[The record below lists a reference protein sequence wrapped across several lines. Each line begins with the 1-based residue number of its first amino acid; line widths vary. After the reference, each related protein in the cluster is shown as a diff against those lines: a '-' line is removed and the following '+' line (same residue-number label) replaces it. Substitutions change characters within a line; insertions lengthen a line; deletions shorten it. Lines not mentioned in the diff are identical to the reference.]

1 MWFFLVVWFFKNKKG
16 GSMGISTI
24 EFKKEEKILAKVS
37 ELLNETIDEVGKD
50 VYHDEDNLVEFKK
63 MMWQDASS
71 FDQAEFGQV
80 MAATSQEAE
89 KVLLKQK
96 YFKKLLKIKDKPYFA
111 SIVFQDD
118 HGKIWNIYI
127 SLTYLKDDDF
137 NNILYD
143 WRSPICSLF
152 YDYEIGPCSYIAPG
166 GTYFGELKRKRQYK
180 IENKKL
186 IGVFDNSLN
195 IDDEVL
201 QDVLARESSDK
212 MKNVV
217 NTIQQEQNQVIR
229 NLEDH
234 NLIVQGIAGSGKT
247 TVALHR
253 IAFLL
258 YRLEKLSSNHILI
271 FSPNPVF
278 TEYISDVLPSLGEDN
293 TLQTTF
299 HDYLS
304 YMISEY
310 KEVESFTEFVAR
322 YYTYQVPNIDLIK
335 YKQSDEIIRDLDCY
349 LENYVQKAMFTSS
362 FYEDDINKVEQAQL
376 NHFLHYKYNRLPLFE
391 RVEEIAKKLSSNFYD
406 GSNKKAGTF
415 RKLLK
420 EHANFK
426 KDFKEIYRNFYLSSY
441 CKVVLSEQEI
451 DKFIKK
457 KVLYYEDALL
467 FSYLKGV
474 LNGFPYEG
482 QIQQVVIDEAQ
493 DYNKLQYII
502 ISKVFQKAN
511 FTILGDVNQNINPYY
526 HYKSLE
532 ELIPLLKNGGKYLEL
547 LKTYR
552 SSPEIISYTNKI
564 LNLNHV
570 NAIRRDNHKPVVFRK
585 NISSLKEQFISDI
598 TMLQREYSS
607 IAVITKDDREAL
619 KIYNLLKD
627 SVLISYIT
635 LDTKN
640 FKRNLVLVPAYLAKG
655 LEFDC
660 VILYNDRNNSYRKNE
675 RNLLYVACTRAQHE
689 LYIYN

>member
-1 MWFFLVVWFFKNKKG
+1 
-16 GSMGISTI
+16 MGISK
-24 EFKKEEKILAKVS
+24 EEYVKEEKILSKVQK
-37 ELLNETIDEVGKD
+37 LLGDTLTSLGKD
-50 VYHDEDNLVEFKK
+50 VYHDEEDFTEFKK
-63 MMWQDASS
+63 MMWENSGS
-71 FDQAEFGQV
+71 FDAGEMQQV

-89 KVLLKQK
+89 RVLQKQR
-96 YFKKLLKIKDKPYFA
+96 YFKKLCQIKNKPYFA
-111 SIVFQDD
+111 SIVFKDD
-118 HGKIWNIYI
+118 RGKIWNIYI

-152 YDYEIGPCSYIAPG
+152 YDYEVGPCSYIAPG
-166 GTYFGELKRKRQYK
+166 GEYFGELKRKRQYK
-180 IENKKL
+180 IENCKL

-195 IDDEVL
+195 IDDEIL
-201 QDVLARESSDK
+201 QEVLARESSDK

-258 YRLEKLSSNHILI
+258 YRLENLSSNNILI
-271 FSPNPVF
+271 FSPNPIF

-299 HDYLS
+299 NDYLS
-304 YMISEY
+304 YSINEY
-310 KEVESFTEFVAR
+310 KEVEPFTDFVAR
-322 YYTYQVPNIDLIK
+322 YYTYQVDDVELVK
-335 YKQSDEIIRDLDCY
+335 YKQSDEIIDDLDKY
-349 LENYVQKAMFTSS
+349 LNYYVEQAEFVES
-362 FYEDDINKVEQAQL
+362 FYEDEINYVDREQI
-376 NHFLHYKYNRLPLFE
+376 NHLLHYKYDRLPLFE
-391 RVEEIAKKLSSNFYD
+391 RVEEIAEKLSSDFYD
-406 GSNKKAGTF
+406 GSCKKKGTF

-426 KDFKEIYRNFYLSSY
+426 RDFKEIYKGFFLSPF
-441 CKVVLSEQEI
+441 CKVTLTERVI

-467 FSYLKGV
+467 FAYIKGV
-474 LNGFPYEG
+474 LAGFPYEQ
-482 QIQQVVIDEAQ
+482 QIKQVVIDEAQ
-493 DYNKLQYII
+493 DYNKLQYLI
-502 ISKVFQKAN
+502 ISKIFARAD
-511 FTILGDVNQNINPYY
+511 FTILGDINQNINPYY
-526 HYKSLE
+526 HYNSLE
-532 ELIPLLKNGGKYLEL
+532 ELNNIFKNGSKYLEL

-552 SSPEIISYTNKI
+552 SSPEIIEYTNKI

-570 NAIRRDNHKPVVFRK
+570 NAIRRDNHKPIVFRRHLEDLK
-585 NISSLKEQFISDI
+585 EQLLLDIESLKENYASVAI
-598 TMLQREYSS
+598 
-607 IAVITKDDREAL
+607 ITKDDREAE
-619 KIYNLLKD
+619 KIFNLIKD
-627 SVLISYIT
+627 DVSISYIN
-635 LDTKN
+635 LETKK
-640 FKRNLVLVPAYLAKG
+640 FKRDLILVPAYLAKG
-655 LEFDC
+655 LEFDS
-660 VILYNDRNNSYRKNE
+660 VILYNDRKNSYKKNE

>member
-1 MWFFLVVWFFKNKKG
+1 
-16 GSMGISTI
+16 MGISK
-24 EFKKEEKILAKVS
+24 EEYVKEEKILSKVQK
-37 ELLNETIDEVGKD
+37 LLGDTLTSLGKD
-50 VYHDEDNLVEFKK
+50 VYHDEEDFTEFKK
-63 MMWQDASS
+63 MMWENSGS
-71 FDQAEFGQV
+71 FDAGEMQQV

-89 KVLLKQK
+89 RVLQKQR
-96 YFKKLLKIKDKPYFA
+96 YFKKLCQIKNKPYFA
-111 SIVFQDD
+111 SIVFKDD
-118 HGKIWNIYI
+118 RGKIWNIYI

-152 YDYEIGPCSYIAPG
+152 YDYEVGPCSYIAPG
-166 GTYFGELKRKRQYK
+166 GEYFGELKRKRQYK
-180 IENKKL
+180 IENCKL

-195 IDDEVL
+195 IDDEIL
-201 QDVLARESSDK
+201 QEVLARESSDK

-258 YRLEKLSSNHILI
+258 YRLENLSSNNILI
-271 FSPNPVF
+271 FSPNPIF

-299 HDYLS
+299 NDYLS
-304 YMISEY
+304 YSINEY
-310 KEVESFTEFVAR
+310 KEVEPFTDFVAR
-322 YYTYQVPNIDLIK
+322 YYTYQVDDVELVK
-335 YKQSDEIIRDLDCY
+335 YKQSDEIIDDLDKY
-349 LENYVQKAMFTSS
+349 LNYYVERAEFVES
-362 FYEDDINKVEQAQL
+362 FYEDEINYVDREQI
-376 NHFLHYKYNRLPLFE
+376 NHLLHYKYDRLPLFE
-391 RVEEIAKKLSSNFYD
+391 RVEEIAEKLSSDFYD
-406 GSNKKAGTF
+406 GSCKKKGTF

-426 KDFKEIYRNFYLSSY
+426 RDFKEIYKGFFLSPF
-441 CKVVLSEQEI
+441 CKVTLTEREI

-457 KVLYYEDALL
+457 KVLYYEDSLL
-467 FSYLKGV
+467 FAYIKGV
-474 LNGFPYEG
+474 LAGFPYEQ
-482 QIQQVVIDEAQ
+482 QIKQVVIDEAQ

-502 ISKVFQKAN
+502 ISKIFARAD
-511 FTILGDVNQNINPYY
+511 FTILGDINQNINPYY
-526 HYKSLE
+526 HYNSLE
-532 ELIPLLKNGGKYLEL
+532 ELNNIFKNGSKYLEL

-552 SSPEIISYTNKI
+552 SSPEIIEYTNKI

-570 NAIRRDNHKPVVFRK
+570 NAIRRDNHKPVLFRRHLED
-585 NISSLKEQFISDI
+585 LKEQLLLDI
-598 TMLQREYSS
+598 NYLKENYASVA
-607 IAVITKDDREAL
+607 IITKDDREAE
-619 KIYNLLKD
+619 KIFNLIKD
-627 SVLISYIT
+627 DVSISYIN
-635 LDTKN
+635 LETKK
-640 FKRNLVLVPAYLAKG
+640 FKRDLILVPAYLAKG
-655 LEFDC
+655 LEFDS
-660 VILYNDRNNSYRKNE
+660 VILYNDRKNSYKKNE

>member
-1 MWFFLVVWFFKNKKG
+1 
-16 GSMGISTI
+16 MGISRD
-24 EFKKEEKILAKVS
+24 EFKKEEIILSKVKD
-37 ELLNETIDEVGKD
+37 LLGETLESLGGEVYQDE
-50 VYHDEDNLVEFKK
+50 EDFTEFKK
-63 MMWQDASS
+63 MMWSDASS
-71 FDQAEFGQV
+71 FDDGEAQQV

-89 KVLLKQK
+89 KILQK
-96 YFKKLLKIKDKPYFA
+96 RTYFKRLNQIKNKPYFA
-111 SIVFQDD
+111 SIVFKDEY
-118 HGKIWNIYI
+118 GKIWNIYI

-152 YDYEIGPCSYIAPG
+152 YDYEIGPCSYQAPG
-166 GTYFGELKRKRQYK
+166 GKYFGELKRKRQYK
-180 IENKKL
+180 IEDCKL
-186 IGVFDNSLN
+186 LGVFDNSLN

-201 QDVLARESSDK
+201 QDVLAKESSEK

-258 YRLEKLSSNHILI
+258 YRIPNLSSNHILI
-271 FSPNPVF
+271 FSPNPIF
-278 TEYISDVLPSLGEDN
+278 TEYISDVLPSLGENN

-299 HDYLS
+299 NDYLS
-304 YMISEY
+304 FFINEY
-310 KEVESFTEFVAR
+310 KEIESFADFVGR
-322 YYTYQVPNIDLIK
+322 YYSGEVCNSDLIR
-335 YKQSDEIIRDLDCY
+335 YKQSDEIIGDIDLY
-349 LENYVQKAMFTSS
+349 LKDYVDNAEFIES
-362 FYEDDINKVEQAQL
+362 FYESEIHYVDRDEINHL
-376 NHFLHYKYNRLPLFE
+376 LHYKYDRLPLFE
-391 RVEEIAKKLSSNFYD
+391 RVEEIAKRLSSTFYK
-406 GSNKKAGTF
+406 GSGKKNGTF

-426 KDFKEIYRNFYLSSY
+426 KDFKEIYRGFYYSPY
-441 CKVVLSEQEI
+441 CKITLSDSEI
-451 DKFIKK
+451 DKFMKR

-467 FSYLKGV
+467 LSYIKGI
-474 LNGFPYEG
+474 LNGFPYEQ
-482 QIQQVVIDEAQ
+482 QIKHVVIDEAQ

-502 ISKVFQKAN
+502 ISKIFARSD

-526 HYKSLE
+526 HYDSLSS
-532 ELIPLLKNGGKYLEL
+532 LASILKNDSKYIEL

-552 SSPEIISYTNKI
+552 SSPEIINYTNKI

-570 NAIRRDNHKPVVFRK
+570 NAIRRDNNKPVIFRR
-585 NISSLKEQFISDI
+585 NISNLKEQLLNDI
-598 TMLQREYSS
+598 NSLKSEYAS
-607 IAVITKDDREAL
+607 IAIITKDDLEAQKL
-619 KIYNLLKD
+619 YNLLKD
-627 SVLISYIT
+627 EVNISY
-635 LDTKN
+635 LSLETKG
-640 FKRNLVLVPAYLAKG
+640 FSKELLLVPAYLAKG
-655 LEFDC
+655 LEFDS
-660 VILYNDRNNSYRKNE
+660 VILYNDRNNSYKSNE

>member
-1 MWFFLVVWFFKNKKG
+1 
-16 GSMGISTI
+16 MGISK
-24 EFKKEEKILAKVS
+24 EEYVKEEKILSKVQK
-37 ELLNETIDEVGKD
+37 LLGDTLTSLGKD
-50 VYHDEDNLVEFKK
+50 VYHDEEDFTEFKK
-63 MMWQDASS
+63 MMWENSGS
-71 FDQAEFGQV
+71 FDAGEMQQV

-89 KVLLKQK
+89 RVLQKQR
-96 YFKKLLKIKDKPYFA
+96 YFKKLCQIKNKPYFA
-111 SIVFQDD
+111 SIVFKDD
-118 HGKIWNIYI
+118 RGKIWNIYI

-152 YDYEIGPCSYIAPG
+152 YDYEVGPCSYIAPG
-166 GTYFGELKRKRQYK
+166 GEYFGELKRKRQYK
-180 IENKKL
+180 IENCKL

-195 IDDEVL
+195 IDDEIL
-201 QDVLARESSDK
+201 QEVLARESSDK

-258 YRLEKLSSNHILI
+258 YRLENLSSNNILI
-271 FSPNPVF
+271 FSPNPIF

-299 HDYLS
+299 NDYLS
-304 YMISEY
+304 YSINEY
-310 KEVESFTEFVAR
+310 KEVEPFTDFVAR
-322 YYTYQVPNIDLIK
+322 YYTYQVDDVELVK
-335 YKQSDEIIRDLDCY
+335 YKQSDEIIDDLDKY
-349 LENYVQKAMFTSS
+349 LNYYVERAEFVES
-362 FYEDDINKVEQAQL
+362 FYEDEINYVDREQI
-376 NHFLHYKYNRLPLFE
+376 NHLLHYKYDRLPLFE
-391 RVEEIAKKLSSNFYD
+391 RVEEIAEKLSSDFYD
-406 GSNKKAGTF
+406 GSCKKKGTF

-426 KDFKEIYRNFYLSSY
+426 RDFKEIYKGFFLSPF
-441 CKVVLSEQEI
+441 CKVTLTEREI

-467 FSYLKGV
+467 FAYIKGV
-474 LNGFPYEG
+474 LAGFPYEQ
-482 QIQQVVIDEAQ
+482 QIKQVVIDEAQ

-502 ISKVFQKAN
+502 ISKIFARAD
-511 FTILGDVNQNINPYY
+511 FTILGDINQNINPYY
-526 HYKSLE
+526 HYNSLE
-532 ELIPLLKNGGKYLEL
+532 ELNNIFKNGSKYLEL

-552 SSPEIISYTNKI
+552 SSPEIIEYTNKI

-570 NAIRRDNHKPVVFRK
+570 NAIRRDNHKPIVFRRHLEDLK
-585 NISSLKEQFISDI
+585 EQLLLDIESLKENYASVAI
-598 TMLQREYSS
+598 
-607 IAVITKDDREAL
+607 ITKDDREAE
-619 KIYNLLKD
+619 KIFNLIKD
-627 SVLISYIT
+627 DVSISYIN
-635 LDTKN
+635 LETKK
-640 FKRNLVLVPAYLAKG
+640 FKRDLILVPAYLAKG
-655 LEFDC
+655 LEFDS
-660 VILYNDRNNSYRKNE
+660 VILYNDRKNSYKKNE

>member
-1 MWFFLVVWFFKNKKG
+1 MWENSG
-16 GSMGISTI
+16 
-24 EFKKEEKILAKVS
+24 
-37 ELLNETIDEVGKD
+37 
-50 VYHDEDNLVEFKK
+50 
-63 MMWQDASS
+63 S
-71 FDQAEFGQV
+71 FDAGEMQQV

-89 KVLLKQK
+89 RVLQKQR
-96 YFKKLLKIKDKPYFA
+96 YFKKLCQIKNKPYFA
-111 SIVFQDD
+111 SIVFKDD
-118 HGKIWNIYI
+118 RGKIWNIYI

-152 YDYEIGPCSYIAPG
+152 YDYEVGPCSYIAPG
-166 GTYFGELKRKRQYK
+166 GEYFGELKRKRQCK
-180 IENKKL
+180 IENCKL

-195 IDDEVL
+195 IDDEIL
-201 QDVLARESSDK
+201 QEVLARESSDK

-258 YRLEKLSSNHILI
+258 YRLENLSSNNILI
-271 FSPNPVF
+271 FSPNPIF

-299 HDYLS
+299 NDYLS
-304 YMISEY
+304 YSINEY
-310 KEVESFTEFVAR
+310 KEVEPFTDFVAR
-322 YYTYQVPNIDLIK
+322 YYTYQVDDVELVK
-335 YKQSDEIIRDLDCY
+335 YKQSDEIIDDLDKY
-349 LENYVQKAMFTSS
+349 LNYYVERAEFVES
-362 FYEDDINKVEQAQL
+362 FYEDEINYVDREQI
-376 NHFLHYKYNRLPLFE
+376 NHLLHYKYDRLPLFE
-391 RVEEIAKKLSSNFYD
+391 RVEEIAEKLSSDFYD
-406 GSNKKAGTF
+406 GSCKKKGTF

-426 KDFKEIYRNFYLSSY
+426 RDFKEIYKGFFLSPF
-441 CKVVLSEQEI
+441 CKVTLTEREI

-457 KVLYYEDALL
+457 KVLYYEDSLL
-467 FSYLKGV
+467 FAYIKGV
-474 LNGFPYEG
+474 LAGFPYEQ
-482 QIQQVVIDEAQ
+482 QIKQVVIDEAQ

-502 ISKVFQKAN
+502 ISKIFARAD
-511 FTILGDVNQNINPYY
+511 FTILGDINQNINPYY
-526 HYKSLE
+526 HYNSLE
-532 ELIPLLKNGGKYLEL
+532 ELNNIFKNGSKYLEL

-552 SSPEIISYTNKI
+552 SSPEIIEYTNKI

-570 NAIRRDNHKPVVFRK
+570 NAIRRDNHKPVLFRRHLEDLK
-585 NISSLKEQFISDI
+585 EQLLLDIESLKENYASVAI
-598 TMLQREYSS
+598 
-607 IAVITKDDREAL
+607 ITKDDREAE
-619 KIYNLLKD
+619 KIFNLIKD
-627 SVLISYIT
+627 DVSISYIN
-635 LDTKN
+635 LETKK
-640 FKRNLVLVPAYLAKG
+640 FKRDLILVPAYLAKG
-655 LEFDC
+655 LEFDS
-660 VILYNDRNNSYRKNE
+660 VILYNDRKNSYKKNE

>member
-1 MWFFLVVWFFKNKKG
+1 
-16 GSMGISTI
+16 MGISK
-24 EFKKEEKILAKVS
+24 EEYVKEEKILSKVQK
-37 ELLNETIDEVGKD
+37 LLGDTLTSLGKD
-50 VYHDEDNLVEFKK
+50 VYHDEEDFTEFKK
-63 MMWQDASS
+63 MMWENSGS
-71 FDQAEFGQV
+71 FYAGEMQQV

-89 KVLLKQK
+89 RVLQKQR
-96 YFKKLLKIKDKPYFA
+96 YFKKLCQIKNKPYFA
-111 SIVFQDD
+111 SIVFKDD
-118 HGKIWNIYI
+118 RGKIWNIYI

-152 YDYEIGPCSYIAPG
+152 YDYEVGPCSYIAPG
-166 GTYFGELKRKRQYK
+166 GEYFGELKRKRQYK
-180 IENKKL
+180 IENCKL

-195 IDDEVL
+195 IDDEIL
-201 QDVLARESSDK
+201 QEVLARESSDK

-258 YRLEKLSSNHILI
+258 YRLENLSSNNILI
-271 FSPNPVF
+271 FSPNPIF

-299 HDYLS
+299 NDYLS
-304 YMISEY
+304 YSINEY
-310 KEVESFTEFVAR
+310 KEVEPFTDFVAR
-322 YYTYQVPNIDLIK
+322 YYTYQVDDVELVK
-335 YKQSDEIIRDLDCY
+335 YKQSDEIIDDLDKY
-349 LENYVQKAMFTSS
+349 LNYYVERAEFVES
-362 FYEDDINKVEQAQL
+362 FYEDEINYVDREQI
-376 NHFLHYKYNRLPLFE
+376 NHLLHYKYDRLPLFE
-391 RVEEIAKKLSSNFYD
+391 RVEEIAEKLSSDFYD
-406 GSNKKAGTF
+406 GSCKKKGTF

-426 KDFKEIYRNFYLSSY
+426 RDFKEIYKGFFLSPF
-441 CKVVLSEQEI
+441 CKVTLTEREI

-467 FSYLKGV
+467 FAYIKGV
-474 LNGFPYEG
+474 LAGFPYEQ
-482 QIQQVVIDEAQ
+482 QIKQVVIDEAQ

-502 ISKVFQKAN
+502 ISKIFARAD
-511 FTILGDVNQNINPYY
+511 FTILGDINQNINPYY
-526 HYKSLE
+526 HYNSLE
-532 ELIPLLKNGGKYLEL
+532 ELNNIFKNGSKYLEL

-552 SSPEIISYTNKI
+552 SSPEIIEYTNKI

-570 NAIRRDNHKPVVFRK
+570 NAIRRDNHKPIVFRRHLEDLK
-585 NISSLKEQFISDI
+585 EQLLLDIESLKENYASVAI
-598 TMLQREYSS
+598 
-607 IAVITKDDREAL
+607 ITKDDREAE
-619 KIYNLLKD
+619 KIFNLIKD
-627 SVLISYIT
+627 DVSISYIN
-635 LDTKN
+635 LETKK
-640 FKRNLVLVPAYLAKG
+640 FKRDLILVPAYLAKG
-655 LEFDC
+655 LEFDS
-660 VILYNDRNNSYRKNE
+660 VILYNDRKNSYKKNE